1 MGGGMVMSPSGDAL
15 SRSGSVPASILH
27 RVAAGRRTYDA
38 AWPTLPCCH
47 HRRRCVY
54 YVRGCILHSCVVQDR
69 CHASSSAGCGEVR
82 LLGGPGGDR
91 APHGRVWLSCAP
103 RELRVHRAGSPCPY
117 ESGERSGGRITS
129 VTAARDAVARVWP
142 TQQVGGGERVAR
154 GAR

>member
-15 SRSGSVPASILH
+15 SRSGSVPASMLH
-27 RVAAGRRTYDA
+27 RVAAGRRTHDA
-38 AWPTLPCCH
+38 VWPTLLCCH
-47 HRRRCVY
+47 HRLRCVS
-54 YVRGCILHSCVVQDR
+54 YVRGCIPHSCVFQDR

-91 APHGRVWLSCAP
+91 APHGRVWLSCAR
-103 RELRVHRAGSPCPY
+103 RELRLYRAGGPCPY
-117 ESGERSGGRITS
+117 ESGERSGGRSTS

-142 TQQVGGGERVAR
+142 THRVRGRAREAR